1 MAGRKGELKLA
12 DQFRKFGALCPGKIL
27 CNSFLFQNSPL
38 FHFQEALDLLRSK
51 IYTGDIAK
59 LKAAMALRNEKP
71 VLETRLD
78 ADDGLHKS
86 YIEYIQEEALKRF
99 LPDNNSDEQIPNWL
113 YWCSR
118 RHIEWHSDT
127 DKSLSKE
134 QEANLGNTEV
144 GYMNIIQH
152 DKLCVT
158 PGITVGYNTIDKTTT
173 SITVPQYDHDV
184 LYKNVH
190 DSMSCYDTVI
200 RKINDDDDD
209 EVDDETRGPCLEL
222 IEDFI
227 FCAIRSRTWTS
238 AGMDKIDLVGN
249 DGNYQEKEFTDKL
262 WLVSNK
268 AFGVTEANVKETQE
282 FLVRNKKAIALENLL
297 GQCSSGHS
305 CKDSAK
311 EKLREIINSKTN
323 ERR

>member
-1 MAGRKGELKLA
+1 MH
-12 DQFRKFGALCPGKIL
+12 I
-27 CNSFLFQNSPL
+27 
-38 FHFQEALDLLRSK
+38 QEALDLLQSK

-59 LKAAMALRNEKP
+59 LKAAMALRNERP

-86 YIEYIQEEALKRF
+86 YIEYIQEEAFKRF
-99 LPDNNSDEQIPNWL
+99 LPENTDDEIPNWL

-127 DKSLSKE
+127 DKSLSKD

-144 GYMNIIQH
+144 GYMNIVQH

-158 PGITVGYNTIDKTTT
+158 PGITVGYNTIDKTKTAM
-173 SITVPQYDHDV
+173 TVPQYDHDV
-184 LYKNVH
+184 LYKKVH
-190 DSMSCYDTVI
+190 DSMSCYDTGK
-200 RKINDDDDD
+200 RLRNNDDD
-209 EVDDETRGPCLEL
+209 EAHDETRGPCLEL

-249 DGNYQEKEFTDKL
+249 DGDYQNKEFTDKL
-262 WLVSNK
+262 WLMSNK

-282 FLVRNKKAIALENLL
+282 FLVRNKKAIALENLS

-311 EKLREIINSKTN
+311 EKLRGIIHAETN
-323 ERR
+323 RHSPIKFE